1 MKTLRILFTLFLVS
15 LAACSKQPVT
25 EQSVSQE
32 SEPPLVL
39 KSYATVFGATV
50 EGDHTVVGLYDVYKT
65 EHGHRRLLTFS
76 CGTKTGKPRIYE
88 TNTYFVFGR
97 KVENQQ
103 RVAITDI
110 QIGNKHYHT
119 DQESLFKETVNAL
132 YNAKRIII
140 TTDKGDSFSLS
151 VDNLESDYRPC
162 SE

>member
-1 MKTLRILFTLFLVS
+1 MKSLRILFTLFLVS
-15 LAACSKQPVT
+15 LAACSKQTVT

-32 SEPPLVL
+32 SEPSLVL

-65 EHGHRRLLTFS
+65 QHGHRRLLAFS
-76 CGTKTGKPRIYE
+76 CGTKTGKPRIYD

-110 QIGNKHYHT
+110 QIGDNHYPT

-140 TTDKGDSFSLS
+140 TTDKGDSFSLL

>member
-1 MKTLRILFTLFLVS
+1 MKSLRFLFTLLLFS
-15 LAACSKQPVT
+15 PMACSNQPVA
-25 EQSVSQE
+25 EKAVSQA
-32 SEPPLVL
+32 SEPPLAL
-39 KSYATVFGATV
+39 KSYTTVFGATV

-88 TNTYFVFGR
+88 TQTYFVFGR

-110 QIGNKHYHT
+110 QIGNKHYPT
-119 DQESLFKETVNAL
+119 DSETQFKETVNAL
-132 YNAKRIII
+132 YHAKSITI
-140 TTDKGDSFSLS
+140 TTEKGDRFSLL